1 MSMDDGATVDF
12 GYTTEQVQIR
22 DAARGFTE
30 RVLTR
35 AFLQE
40 IDVNGRAPNELLP
53 EMAKLGFTG
62 LPVPAEYGGSGGNAT
77 DVTVLLEEFGRS
89 SLSVASL
96 LNRALGWGA
105 DAIQRKL
112 IARQMGL

>member
-22 DAARGFTE
+22 DTARGFTE

-62 LPVPAEYGGSGGNAT
+62 LPVPAE
-77 DVTVLLEEFGRS
+77 
-89 SLSVASL
+89 
-96 LNRALGWGA
+96 
-105 DAIQRKL
+105 
-112 IARQMGL
+112 